1 MSLEPILDGRDVVVC
16 VGTGGVGKTTTA
28 AAIALGAARRGRRAV
43 VVTIDPARRLAE
55 TLGVG
60 DLDNTPRPA
69 ADADTG
75 LTAGGGELWA
85 AMLDPKATFDDLVA
99 RHAADADQADRIL
112 ANPLYGT
119 ISTSLG
125 GVQEYMA
132 MEKLH
137 ELHTDP
143 RFDLVVVDTPPAAH
157 VLGLLD
163 SPRLLGRLF
172 DSWLYRALVPTRRS
186 TRVAAGVVQG
196 MIRPLTRLVGAA
208 VIDQAVDFFRAFEG
222 MEDGFRTRSTATLE
236 VLRGP
241 RTAFVLVTAP
251 RFDALAQ
258 AEVLAGELG
267 QAGVGLTALTV
278 NLVQP
283 TYGEGIAPDALLE
296 RCADTPWEPHA
307 RALLAAARRHRA
319 ELDAVEATAARMG
332 VGLVTSVPDLGDEVR
347 VADVA
352 GLLLP

>member
-1 MSLEPILDGRDVVVC
+1 MSLDPILDGRDVVVC
-16 VGTGGVGKTTTA
+16 VGTGGVGKTTTS

-60 DLDNTPRPA
+60 ELDNTPRPA
-69 ADADTG
+69 TDAVTG
-75 LTAGGGELWA
+75 LAAGTGELWA

-99 RHAADADQADRIL
+99 RHAADRDQADRIL

-222 MEDGFRTRSTATLE
+222 MEDGFRTRSAATLE
-236 VLRGP
+236 VLQGP

-258 AEVLAGELG
+258 AEALAGELR
-267 QAGVGLTALTV
+267 QAGVGLSALAV

-283 TYGEGIAPDALLE
+283 AYGGDTPPEDLLE
-296 RCADTPWEPHA
+296 RCTGTPWEPHA
-307 RALLAAARRHRA
+307 RALLDAARRREA
-319 ELDAVEATAARMG
+319 ELDAVAEAAARIG
-332 VGLVTSVPDLGDEVR
+332 VGVVTTVPDLGDEVGVGQ
-347 VADVA
+347 VAET
-352 GLLLP
+352 LLP

>member
-1 MSLEPILDGRDVVVC
+1 MSLEPVLDGRDVVVC

-60 DLDNTPRPA
+60 ELDNTPRPA
-69 ADADTG
+69 TDTATG
-75 LTAGGGELWA
+75 LTPGSGELWA
-85 AMLDPKATFDDLVA
+85 AMLDPKATFDDLVV
-99 RHAADADQADRIL
+99 RHAADPEQADRIL
-112 ANPLYGT
+112 ANPLYRT

-143 RFDLVVVDTPPAAH
+143 RFDLVVIDTPPTAH

-222 MEDGFRTRSTATLE
+222 MEEGFRARSAATLD
-236 VLRGP
+236 VLQGP

-258 AEVLAGELG
+258 AEALAGELR

-283 TYGEGIAPDALLE
+283 TYGGDTPPDALLE
-296 RCADTPWEPHA
+296 RCTGTPWEPHA
-307 RALLAAARRHRA
+307 RALLAATRRHEA
-319 ELDAVEATAARMG
+319 EIDAVRAAAARMG
-332 VGLVTSVPDLGDEVR
+332 VDRVTAVPDLGDEVR
-347 VADVA
+347 VAEVA
-352 GLLLP
+352 AALLG